1 VKDQWIRVEKLVR
14 LQGPM
19 KAPPVGVQKNCEGW
33 PMFAASLASEGAH
46 ARWSP
51 VSSGRMSAE
60 SETLVERTYAR
71 LRHGL
76 IVGQIA
82 PGECITVGG
91 LARQLGT
98 SVTPVRN
105 ALSQL
110 ATADALRQGRQSGL
124 VAPILSGS
132 ELDELLQL
140 RLAIEGFAFANAA
153 PHYRASD
160 RRAFKA
166 LHAGLGQDAGSDG
179 SARLAVAVWSLR
191 RRILGVA
198 RSSVLTMLVERLWCR
213 LGPTFTYMLGSV
225 EHRRRISCLLG
236 AIVTA
241 IGRHD
246 LEQARKALV
255 DEIAAG
261 TAPSCGAD
269 HPFEP
274 RVFPNARTA
283 SYEAPSH
290 FESGADHE

>member
-1 VKDQWIRVEKLVR
+1 
-14 LQGPM
+14 
-19 KAPPVGVQKNCEGW
+19 
-33 PMFAASLASEGAH
+33 
-46 ARWSP
+46 
-51 VSSGRMSAE
+51 MSTE
-60 SETLVERTYAR
+60 SETLAERTYAR

-82 PGECITVGG
+82 PGECITVGA

-110 ATADALRQGRQSGL
+110 AAADALRHDRQSGL
-124 VAPILSGS
+124 VAPILSDS

-160 RRAFKA
+160 HRAFEV
-166 LHAGLGQDAGSDG
+166 LHADLVRVAELDG
-179 SARLAVAVWSLR
+179 SARFAATVWPFRRAV
-191 RRILGVA
+191 LGVA
-198 RSSVLTMLVERLWCR
+198 RSSVLTMLLERLWCR
-213 LGPTFTYMLGSV
+213 LGPTFTYMLATV
-225 EHRRRISCLLG
+225 EQRRHISCLLG
-236 AIVTA
+236 TIITA

-255 DEIAAG
+255 DEIVAG
-261 TAPSCGAD
+261 MAPSCGAD
-269 HPFEP
+269 QPSEP
-274 RVFPNARTA
+274 RVFPSAMTVH
-283 SYEAPSH
+283 YKAPSD

>member
-1 VKDQWIRVEKLVR
+1 
-14 LQGPM
+14 
-19 KAPPVGVQKNCEGW
+19 
-33 PMFAASLASEGAH
+33 MFALLMASESAH
-46 ARWSP
+46 ALRQGA
-51 VSSGRMSAE
+51 SSGRMSTQ
-60 SETLVERTYAR
+60 SETLAERTYAR

-82 PGECITVGG
+82 PGECITVGA

-110 ATADALRQGRQSGL
+110 AAADALRQGRQSGL

-160 RRAFKA
+160 RSAFKL
-166 LHAGLGQDAGSDG
+166 LHADLGRVAELDG
-179 SARLAVAVWSLR
+179 STRFATAVWPLR
-191 RRILGVA
+191 RAILGVA

-213 LGPTFTYMLGSV
+213 LGPTFTYMLAAV
-225 EHRRRISCLLG
+225 EQRRRISCLLG
-236 AIVTA
+236 TIITA

-255 DEIAAG
+255 DEIVAG
-261 TAPSCGAD
+261 MAPSCGAD
-269 HPFEP
+269 QPSEP
-274 RVFPNARTA
+274 RFFSSALTIHHN
-283 SYEAPSH
+283 APSH